1 MNAIP
6 GVSAWQS
13 AVFTGRQLD
22 VIRHTVA
29 KDCSPDEFNL
39 FIAAAQRAGLDPFR
53 RQISALVFNKKHP
66 EKRRLAIITG
76 IDGLRALAAR
86 SGRYRP
92 DEAEP
97 QISYLPDL
105 KAATNPLGVEKALA
119 RIFIRDADGSDWR
132 PVAGVAYWDEF
143 APIAEE
149 WAEDPASGRRRPTGK
164 LVLDPASA
172 WARMGRVM
180 IAKCAEAQALRKA
193 FPEDL
198 SGLYESSELDQARA
212 ADLTPSAI
220 LAATAEQ
227 DRLEKV
233 GAAGAIL
240 FQLRPDA
247 PLEPIP
253 LGQVADKVLA
263 AYQGFDLAQAGW
275 FDSVNRASLQ
285 EFWAR
290 AKTDALGLKR
300 EIERRRLQ
308 LEADAAHARPA
319 QAAGAAP

>member
-1 MNAIP
+1 MNAVA
-6 GVSAWQS
+6 GVFAPQS
-13 AVFTGRQLD
+13 AAFTGRQLD
-22 VIRHTVA
+22 LIRHTVA

-39 FIAAAQRAGLDPFR
+39 FIAVAQRAGLDPFR
-53 RQISALVFNKKHP
+53 RQISALVFHKKHP
-66 EKRRLAIITG
+66 EKRRLAVHAG
-76 IDGLRALAAR
+76 IDGLRAIAAR

-97 QISYLPDL
+97 QISYLPEL
-105 KAATNPLGVEKALA
+105 KGPSNPLGVEKALA
-119 RIFIRDADGSDWR
+119 RVFIRDEGGPHWR
-132 PVAGVAYWDEF
+132 PVAGVAYWEEF
-143 APIAEE
+143 APLTEE
-149 WAEDPASGRRRPTGK
+149 WAEDPASGRRRPTGQ
-164 LVLDPASA
+164 LRLDPAGS

-193 FPEDL
+193 FPEGL
-198 SGLYESSELDQARA
+198 SGLYESAELDQARA
-212 ADLTPSAI
+212 VDVSPTELI
-220 LAATAEQ
+220 EATAEQ

-240 FQLRPDA
+240 FQLNPDA

-263 AYQGFDLAQAGW
+263 AYEGFDLAQASW

-300 EIERRRLQ
+300 EMERRRAE
-308 LEADAAHARPA
+308 LEGA
-319 QAAGAAP
+319 QP